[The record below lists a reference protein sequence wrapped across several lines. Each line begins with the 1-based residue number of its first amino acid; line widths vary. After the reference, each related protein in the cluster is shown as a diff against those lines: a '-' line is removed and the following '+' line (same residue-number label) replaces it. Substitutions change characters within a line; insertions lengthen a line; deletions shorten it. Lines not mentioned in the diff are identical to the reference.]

1 MKIRNK
7 ANGGVAEVTEDY
19 GTALIAGGGW
29 EAADAPK
36 RQRAKKS
43 TPKPAPEPDAPAETP
58 TETTTEVPD
67 TEE

>member
-29 EAADAPK
+29 EVADAPK

-43 TPKPAPEPDAPAETP
+43 TPKPAETP
-58 TETTTEVPD
+58 ADDTPETTEVPD